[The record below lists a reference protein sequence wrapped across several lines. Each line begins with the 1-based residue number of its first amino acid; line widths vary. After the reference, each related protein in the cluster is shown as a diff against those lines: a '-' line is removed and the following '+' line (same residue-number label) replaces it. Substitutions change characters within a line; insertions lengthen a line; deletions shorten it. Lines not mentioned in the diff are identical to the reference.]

1 MSYEILLSLEKSQ
14 REGCMCCR
22 LCMVGIS
29 EAERARYQTGEL
41 KLIPSV
47 IIDLNDETWADLLE
61 ANIRGL

>member
-29 EAERARYQTGEL
+29 EAEQARYQTGEL

-47 IIDLNDETWADLLE
+47 IVDLKDATWADKLKE
-61 ANIRGL
+61 SITG